1 MGVWRARKEVEE
13 EGEGGEQRNMYSP
26 IKTILKVYFLQ
37 DIRFNIRKIYNY
49 IYIRYVII
57 YNDNIMGTLILT
69 HSREL
74 CSYTQVLRGT
84 TTSPSGGLL

>member
-1 MGVWRARKEVEE
+1 MWRARKEVEE

-49 IYIRYVII
+49 IYI
-57 YNDNIMGTLILT
+57 
-69 HSREL
+69 
-74 CSYTQVLRGT
+74 
-84 TTSPSGGLL
+84 